1 MTSGSEAQTLVCAE
15 VTSLGVQLNDSKTTM
30 IRFFKG
36 FKITVGIPF
45 LSLPRIRIKQL
56 VNRIFKRFECVLVPN
71 IL

>member
-1 MTSGSEAQTLVCAE
+1 MVCAE
-15 VTSLGVQLNDSKTTM
+15 VTSLGVQLKDYHNDSL
-30 IRFFKG
+30 FKG
-36 FKITVGIPF
+36 FKITVGIHF